1 MEGARLPARLSPDDK
16 KRDTHLNTS
25 TPRERVEEK
34 IVNFLGIKQSW
45 WAVTSPLHALVMD
58 VYLVGYLLFGLE
70 YEGPPTDII
79 LGAAVHLLGVSGGV
93 MLFMLL
99 CIHTGAFVMMIHD
112 RYREW
117 RDEQIREAQE
127 AQRAAEEGRLAA
139 EEAIRAAEETARTA
153 TAALLREREALQA
166 WNERRLH
173 AQETGVPFDEPM
185 PNGTNGAAVEQV
197 RQEQAAYNAWFERR
211 IAAAE
216 KGEPFNEPPPNGTP

>member
-1 MEGARLPARLSPDDK
+1 MNKRNAPDK
-16 KRDTHLNTS
+16 PPES
-25 TPRERVEEK
+25 AEEK

-58 VYLVGYLLFGLE
+58 VYLVGYLLFGLQ
-70 YEGPPTDII
+70 YEGHPTDII
-79 LGAAVHLLGVSGGV
+79 LGAAVHLLGVSGGL

-117 RDEQIREAQE
+117 RDEQIRAAKEG
-127 AQRAAEEGRLAA
+127 QRAAEEARL
-139 EEAIRAAEETARTA
+139 AAEETARTA
-153 TAALLREREALQA
+153 AETIAQIAA

-185 PNGTNGAAVEQV
+185 PNGHPLDIVAQLE
-197 RQEQAAYNAWFERR
+197 QEQADMQAWFERR
-211 IAAAE
+211 IAAARQ
-216 KGEPFNEPPPNGTP
+216 GEPFDEPPPNGNNAGRG

>member
-1 MEGARLPARLSPDDK
+1 M
-16 KRDTHLNTS
+16 NTS
-25 TPRERVEEK
+25 TSRERVEEK

-45 WAVTSPLHALVMD
+45 WEVTSPLHALVMD

-70 YEGPPTDII
+70 YEGHPTDVI

-99 CIHTGAFVMMIHD
+99 CIHTGAFLMMIHD

-117 RDEQIREAQE
+117 RDEQIRAAKEG
-127 AQRAAEEGRLAA
+127 QRAAEEGRLAA
-139 EEAIRAAEETARTA
+139 EEARLAAEETARTA
-153 TAALLREREALQA
+153 AETIAQIAA

-211 IAAAE
+211 IAAARQ
-216 KGEPFNEPPPNGTP
+216 GEPFNEPPPNGNNNERRG

>member
-1 MEGARLPARLSPDDK
+1 MNIS
-16 KRDTHLNTS
+16 TS
-25 TPRERVEEK
+25 RERVEEK

-70 YEGPPTDII
+70 YEGHPTDVI
-79 LGAAVHLLGVSGGV
+79 LRAAVHLLGVSGGLI
-93 MLFMLL
+93 LFMLL
-99 CIHTGAFVMMIHD
+99 CIHTGAFLMMIHD

-127 AQRAAEEGRLAA
+127 GQRAA
-139 EEAIRAAEETARTA
+139 EEAIRAAEETAR
-153 TAALLREREALQA
+153 AAAEENRRSTETIAQIAA

-211 IAAAE
+211 IEAAE
-216 KGEPFNEPPPNGTP
+216 KGEPFDEPPPNGNNERRG